1 MNVRARKKIQ
11 DRKKKKKKK
20 GVLILHLKKHVFST
34 SILET
39 SWWLVLY
46 DWFPT
51 KFVFTYNTS
60 LVWWNK
66 RRSKVQEKNM
76 SCEHTLN
83 FDQWKTINQWE
94 FDYGLFTNLPRIIVA
109 RCFSPSSFKLRRG
122 ILPPLTKYVSQLEN
136 YSSYQAELLENLLL
150 AKYLISVSAPLK
162 YKLINNYCWSQNQ
175 NIKR

>member
-1 MNVRARKKIQ
+1 MFVQEKKSKIE
-11 DRKKKKKKK
+11 KKKKKEKEKK
-20 GVLILHLKKHVFST
+20 GVLILHLKKLVFST

-39 SWWLVLY
+39 SWWLVFY
-46 DWFPT
+46 DWFPM

-136 YSSYQAELLENLLL
+136 YSSYQAEFFLVNSLRTYSL
-150 AKYLISVSAPLK
+150 
-162 YKLINNYCWSQNQ
+162 Q
-175 NIKR
+175 NISYLSLRL

>member
-1 MNVRARKKIQ
+1 MFVQEKKSKIE
-11 DRKKKKKKK
+11 KKKKKK

-66 RRSKVQEKNM
+66 RRSKVQENM

-109 RCFSPSSFKLRRG
+109 PTFLRVHSNPKEVLYLPWQNTILTWKLLVISS
-122 ILPPLTKYVSQLEN
+122 
-136 YSSYQAELLENLLL
+136 
-150 AKYLISVSAPLK
+150 
-162 YKLINNYCWSQNQ
+162 
-175 NIKR
+175 